1 MVELYSI
8 AYYILITA
16 VLIIGI
22 IIYLKMAEKW
32 SIIDQPNSR
41 SSHLVV
47 TKRGGGIIYLIALV
61 IYMIS
66 SNFNM
71 PSIIICG
78 LLLGIMGFID
88 DVKNLDF
95 KIKLIFQCLTI
106 GYFLSS
112 GSYNGLEW
120 YLLILMFF
128 LIISSINILNFMD
141 GINGLTI
148 LYSLSFLISFYI
160 INVHIIAFTDSNFL
174 LIVILSNL
182 IIGYFNIRK
191 KAVCFLGDV
200 GAITMGFI
208 YAVLT
213 ITLIVKTNSLS
224 PLILFLV
231 YFLDSGWTI
240 VERLLAKENIF
251 HPHRKHLYQLLVN
264 EYKLSHLFVAS
275 IYFSIQALIN
285 ITWLLNYEK
294 DLSSIIL
301 ISIFGIFSVIY
312 LLTKKIV
319 NKKLDLT

>member
-1 MVELYSI
+1 MVEVYSI

-88 DVKNLDF
+88 DNKNLDF
-95 KIKLIFQCLTI
+95 KIKLIIQCITI
-106 GYFLSS
+106 GYFLST

-160 INVHIIAFTDSNFL
+160 INAHIIAFTDSNFL

-213 ITLIVKTNSLS
+213 ITLILKTNSLS

-240 VERLLAKENIF
+240 IERLLAKENIF

-294 DLSSIIL
+294 DLSPIIL
-301 ISIFGIFSVIY
+301 ISIFGIFSVVY

>member
-16 VLIIGI
+16 VLIIGL

-78 LLLGIMGFID
+78 LLLGIMGFVD
-88 DVKNLDF
+88 DIKNLDF
-95 KIKLIFQCLTI
+95 KIKLIFQCITI
-106 GYFLSS
+106 GYFLFN

-128 LIISSINILNFMD
+128 FIISSINILNFMD

-160 INVHIIAFTDSNFL
+160 INAHIVAFTDSNFL
-174 LIVILSNL
+174 LIVILSSL

-240 VERLLAKENIF
+240 LERLLAKENIF
-251 HPHRKHLYQLLVN
+251 QPHRKHLYQLLVN
-264 EYKLSHLFVAS
+264 EYKLSHLLVAS

-285 ITWLLNYEK
+285 ITWLMNYEK
-294 DLSSIIL
+294 DLSLIVL

-319 NKKLDLT
+319 NKKLDLA

>member
-1 MVELYSI
+1 MVEVYSI

-88 DVKNLDF
+88 DNKNLDF
-95 KIKLIFQCLTI
+95 KIKLIIQCITI
-106 GYFLSS
+106 GYFLST

-160 INVHIIAFTDSNFL
+160 INAHIIAFTDSNFL

-264 EYKLSHLFVAS
+264 EYKLSHLLVAV

>member
-1 MVELYSI
+1 MVELYTI

-88 DVKNLDF
+88 DNKNLDF
-95 KIKLIFQCLTI
+95 KIKLIIQCITI
-106 GYFLSS
+106 GYFLST

-160 INVHIIAFTDSNFL
+160 INAHIIAFTDSNFL

-213 ITLIVKTNSLS
+213 ITLILKTNSLS
-224 PLILFLV
+224 PLILFMV

-264 EYKLSHLFVAS
+264 EYKLSHLLVAS

>member
-8 AYYILITA
+8 SYYVFITA
-16 VLIIGI
+16 VLIIGL
-22 IIYLKMAEKW
+22 IIYLKIAEKW

-41 SSHLVV
+41 SSHLFV

-88 DVKNLDF
+88 DIKNLDF
-95 KIKLIFQCLTI
+95 KIKLIIQCLTI
-106 GYFLSS
+106 GYFLST
-112 GSYNGLEW
+112 GNYNGLEW

-148 LYSLSFLISFYI
+148 LYSLSFLMSFYI
-160 INVHIIAFTDSNFL
+160 INAHIIAFTDSNFL

-213 ITLIVKTNSLS
+213 ITLIVKTDSLS

-240 VERLLAKENIF
+240 VERLFAKENIF

-264 EYKLSHLFVAS
+264 EYKLSHLLVAV
-275 IYFSIQALIN
+275 IYFSIQSLIN

-294 DLSSIIL
+294 DLSPITL
-301 ISIFGIFSVIY
+301 VLIFGIFSVIY
-312 LLTKKIV
+312 LLIKKIV
-319 NKKLDLT
+319 NKKLDLA

>member
-1 MVELYSI
+1 MVEVYSI

-88 DVKNLDF
+88 DNKNLDF

-106 GYFLSS
+106 GYFLST

-160 INVHIIAFTDSNFL
+160 INAHIIAFTDSNFL

-213 ITLIVKTNSLS
+213 ITLMIKTNSLS

-264 EYKLSHLFVAS
+264 EYKLSHLLVAS

-294 DLSSIIL
+294 DLSPIIL
-301 ISIFGIFSVIY
+301 ISIFGIFSVVY
-312 LLTKKIV
+312 LLTKKII

>member
-1 MVELYSI
+1 MVEVYSI

-106 GYFLSS
+106 GYFLST

-128 LIISSINILNFMD
+128 LIISCVNILNFMD

-160 INVHIIAFTDSNFL
+160 INAHIIAFTDSNFL

-213 ITLIVKTNSLS
+213 ITLILKTNSLS

-264 EYKLSHLFVAS
+264 EYKLSHLLVAS

-294 DLSSIIL
+294 DLSPIIL
-301 ISIFGIFSVIY
+301 ISIFGVFSVVY
-312 LLTKKIV
+312 LLTKKII

>member
-8 AYYILITA
+8 AYYILITV
-16 VLIIGI
+16 VLIIGLI
-22 IIYLKMAEKW
+22 VYLKIAEKW

-78 LLLGIMGFID
+78 LLLGIMGFLD

-106 GYFLSS
+106 GYFLST

-128 LIISSINILNFMD
+128 LIISSINIFNFMD

-160 INVHIIAFTDSNFL
+160 INTHIIAFTDSNFL

-264 EYKLSHLFVAS
+264 EFKLSHLLVAS

-294 DLSSIIL
+294 DLSPIIL
-301 ISIFGIFSVIY
+301 ISIFGVFSVIF
-312 LLTKKIV
+312 LLTKKIL

>member
-8 AYYILITA
+8 AYYILIA
-16 VLIIGI
+16 SVLIIGL
-22 IIYLKMAEKW
+22 IIYLKIAEKW

-88 DVKNLDF
+88 DVKNLNF

-106 GYFLSS
+106 GYFLST

-148 LYSLSFLISFYI
+148 LYSLSFLISFYL
-160 INVHIIAFTDSNFL
+160 INAYIIAFTDSNFL

-213 ITLIVKTNSLS
+213 ITLMVKINSLS
-224 PLILFLV
+224 PLILFLI
-231 YFLDSGWTI
+231 YFMDSGWTI

-251 HPHRKHLYQLLVN
+251 RPHRKHLYQLLVN
-264 EYKLSHLFVAS
+264 EYKLSHLLVAS
-275 IYFSIQALIN
+275 IYFTIQALIN

-294 DLSSIIL
+294 DLSPIIL
-301 ISIFGIFSVIY
+301 ILIFGIFSVIY

-319 NKKLDLT
+319 NKKLDLA

>member
-8 AYYILITA
+8 AYYILIAA

-106 GYFLSS
+106 VYFLST

-141 GINGLTI
+141 GINGITI

-160 INVHIIAFTDSNFL
+160 INTHIIAFTDSNFL

-224 PLILFLV
+224 PLVLFLV

-264 EYKLSHLFVAS
+264 EYKLSHLLVAS

-301 ISIFGIFSVIY
+301 ISIFGIFSIIY
-312 LLTKKIV
+312 LLTKKIL

>member
-1 MVELYSI
+1 MVEVYSI

-88 DVKNLDF
+88 DNKNLDF
-95 KIKLIFQCLTI
+95 KIKLIIQCITI
-106 GYFLSS
+106 GYFLST

-160 INVHIIAFTDSNFL
+160 INAHIIAFTDSNFL

-213 ITLIVKTNSLS
+213 ITLILKTNSLS

-240 VERLLAKENIF
+240 IERLLAKENIF

-264 EYKLSHLFVAS
+264 EYKLSHLLVAS

-294 DLSSIIL
+294 DLSPIIL
-301 ISIFGIFSVIY
+301 ISIFGIFSVVY
-312 LLTKKIV
+312 LLTKKIL

>member
-8 AYYILITA
+8 SYYILIAA

-22 IIYLKMAEKW
+22 IIYLKIAEKW

-47 TKRGGGIIYLIALV
+47 TKRGGGIIYLIAMV
-61 IYMIS
+61 VYVIS
-66 SNFNM
+66 SNLNM
-71 PSIIICG
+71 PNIIICG

-88 DVKNLDF
+88 DIKNLDY

-106 GYFLSS
+106 GYLLSTAN
-112 GSYNGLEW
+112 YNGLEW
-120 YLLILMFF
+120 YILFLMFF

-160 INVHIIAFTDSNFL
+160 INTHIIAFTDSNFL
-174 LIVILSNL
+174 IIVILSNL

-213 ITLIVKTNSLS
+213 ITLMVKTNSLS
-224 PLILFLV
+224 PLILFMV

-264 EYKLSHLFVAS
+264 EYKLSHLLVAA

-294 DLSSIIL
+294 DLSPIIL
-301 ISIFGIFSVIY
+301 ISIFGFFSVIY

-319 NKKLDLT
+319 NKKLDLA

>member
-8 AYYILITA
+8 AYYILITV
-16 VLIIGI
+16 VLIIGL
-22 IIYLKMAEKW
+22 IIYLKIAEKW

-106 GYFLSS
+106 GYFLST

-160 INVHIIAFTDSNFL
+160 INAHIIAFTDSNFL

-224 PLILFLV
+224 PLVLFLV

-264 EYKLSHLFVAS
+264 EYKLSHLLVAS

-294 DLSSIIL
+294 DLSPIIL
-301 ISIFGIFSVIY
+301 ISIFGVFSVIY
-312 LLTKKIV
+312 LLTKKIL

>member
-1 MVELYSI
+1 MVEVYSI

-88 DVKNLDF
+88 DNKNLDF
-95 KIKLIFQCLTI
+95 KIKLIIQCITI
-106 GYFLSS
+106 GYFLST

-160 INVHIIAFTDSNFL
+160 INAHIIAFTDSNFL

-213 ITLIVKTNSLS
+213 ITLILKTNSLS

-294 DLSSIIL
+294 DLSPIIL
-301 ISIFGIFSVIY
+301 ISIFGIFSVVY
-312 LLTKKIV
+312 LLTKKIL

>member
-8 AYYILITA
+8 AYYILIAA

-106 GYFLSS
+106 GYFLST

-128 LIISSINILNFMD
+128 LIISCVNILNFMD

-160 INVHIIAFTDSNFL
+160 INAHIIAFTDSNFL

-213 ITLIVKTNSLS
+213 INLILKTNSLS

-240 VERLLAKENIF
+240 IERLLAKENIF

-264 EYKLSHLFVAS
+264 EYKLSHLLVAS

-294 DLSSIIL
+294 DLSPIIL
-301 ISIFGIFSVIY
+301 ISIFGIFSVIF
-312 LLTKKIV
+312 LLTKKIL

>member
-106 GYFLSS
+106 GYFLST

-160 INVHIIAFTDSNFL
+160 INAHIIAFTDSNFL

-213 ITLIVKTNSLS
+213 ITLILKTNSLS

-264 EYKLSHLFVAS
+264 EYKLSHLLVAS

-294 DLSSIIL
+294 DLSPIIL

>member
-1 MVELYSI
+1 MVEVYSI

-88 DVKNLDF
+88 DNKNLDF
-95 KIKLIFQCLTI
+95 KIKLIIQCITI
-106 GYFLSS
+106 GYFLST

-160 INVHIIAFTDSNFL
+160 INAHIIAFTDSNFL

-213 ITLIVKTNSLS
+213 ITLILKTNSLS

-264 EYKLSHLFVAS
+264 EYKLSHLLVAS

>member
-88 DVKNLDF
+88 DNKNLDF
-95 KIKLIFQCLTI
+95 KIKLIIQCITI
-106 GYFLSS
+106 GYFLST

-160 INVHIIAFTDSNFL
+160 INAHIIAFTDSNFL

-264 EYKLSHLFVAS
+264 EYKLSHLLVAS

>member
-1 MVELYSI
+1 MVEVYSI
-8 AYYILITA
+8 PYYILIA
-16 VLIIGI
+16 SVLIIGLI
-22 IIYLKMAEKW
+22 TYLKIAEKW

-41 SSHLVV
+41 SSHIVV

-61 IYMIS
+61 IYIIS

-71 PSIIICG
+71 PNIIICG

-95 KIKLIFQCLTI
+95 KIKLIFQCLII
-106 GYFLSS
+106 GYFLSNAN
-112 GSYNGLEW
+112 YNGLEW
-120 YLLILMFF
+120 YFLILMFF
-128 LIISSINILNFMD
+128 LIVSSINILNFMD

-160 INVHIIAFTDSNFL
+160 INAHIIAFTDSNFL

-264 EYKLSHLFVAS
+264 EYKLSHLLVAS

-294 DLSSIIL
+294 DLSPIIL
-301 ISIFGIFSVIY
+301 ISIFGVFSFIY
-312 LLTKKIV
+312 LLTKEII

>member
-1 MVELYSI
+1 MVEVYSI

-88 DVKNLDF
+88 DNKNLDF
-95 KIKLIFQCLTI
+95 KIKLIIQCITI
-106 GYFLSS
+106 GYFLST

-160 INVHIIAFTDSNFL
+160 INAHIIAFTDSNFL

-213 ITLIVKTNSLS
+213 ITLILKTNSLS

-264 EYKLSHLFVAS
+264 EYKLSHLLVAS

-294 DLSSIIL
+294 DLSPIIL
-301 ISIFGIFSVIY
+301 ISIFGIFSVVY
-312 LLTKKIV
+312 LLTKKIL

>member
-8 AYYILITA
+8 SYYFLIA
-16 VLIIGI
+16 AILIIGI

-71 PSIIICG
+71 PSIIICS

-88 DVKNLDF
+88 DIKNLDF

-160 INVHIIAFTDSNFL
+160 INAHIIAFTDSNFL

-264 EYKLSHLFVAS
+264 EYKLSHLLVAS

-294 DLSSIIL
+294 DLSPIIL
-301 ISIFGIFSVIY
+301 ISIFGVFSVIY

-319 NKKLDLT
+319 NKKLDLA

>member
-16 VLIIGI
+16 VLIIGL
-22 IIYLKMAEKW
+22 IIYLKMAKKW

-78 LLLGIMGFID
+78 ILLGIMGFID

-106 GYFLSS
+106 GYFLST
-112 GSYNGLEW
+112 GSYDGLEW

-160 INVHIIAFTDSNFL
+160 INTHIIAFTDSNFL

-264 EYKLSHLFVAS
+264 EYKLSHLLVAS

-294 DLSSIIL
+294 DLSPIIL
-301 ISIFGIFSVIY
+301 ISIFGIFSVVY
-312 LLTKKIV
+312 LLTKKIL

>member
-1 MVELYSI
+1 MVEVYSI

-106 GYFLSS
+106 GYFLST

-213 ITLIVKTNSLS
+213 ITLILKTNSLS

-240 VERLLAKENIF
+240 IERLLAKENIF

-264 EYKLSHLFVAS
+264 EYKLSHLLVAS

-312 LLTKKIV
+312 LLTKKIL

>member
-1 MVELYSI
+1 MVEVYSI

-88 DVKNLDF
+88 DNKNLDF
-95 KIKLIFQCLTI
+95 KIKLIIQCITI
-106 GYFLSS
+106 GYFLST

-160 INVHIIAFTDSNFL
+160 INAHIIAFTDSNFL

-213 ITLIVKTNSLS
+213 ITLMIKTNSLS

-264 EYKLSHLFVAS
+264 EYKLSHLLVAS

-294 DLSSIIL
+294 DLSPIIL
-301 ISIFGIFSVIY
+301 ISIFGVFSVVY
-312 LLTKKIV
+312 LLTKKII

>member
-8 AYYILITA
+8 SYYVFITA
-16 VLIIGI
+16 VLIIGL
-22 IIYLKMAEKW
+22 IIYLKIAEKW

-41 SSHLVV
+41 SSHLFV

-88 DVKNLDF
+88 DIKNLDF
-95 KIKLIFQCLTI
+95 KIKLIIQCLTI
-106 GYFLSS
+106 GYFLST
-112 GSYNGLEW
+112 GNYNGLEW

-148 LYSLSFLISFYI
+148 LYSLSFLMSFYI
-160 INVHIIAFTDSNFL
+160 INAHIIAFTDSNFL

-213 ITLIVKTNSLS
+213 ITLIVKTDSLS

-240 VERLLAKENIF
+240 VERLFAKENIF

-264 EYKLSHLFVAS
+264 EYKLSHLLVAV
-275 IYFSIQALIN
+275 IYFSIQSLIN
-285 ITWLLNYEK
+285 ITWLLNYKK
-294 DLSSIIL
+294 DLSPIIL
-301 ISIFGIFSVIY
+301 VLIFGIFSVIY
-312 LLTKKIV
+312 LLIKKIV
-319 NKKLDLT
+319 NKKLDLA

>member
-1 MVELYSI
+1 MVEVYSI
-8 AYYILITA
+8 PYYILIA
-16 VLIIGI
+16 SVLIIGLI
-22 IIYLKMAEKW
+22 TYLKIAEKW

-41 SSHLVV
+41 SSHIVV

-61 IYMIS
+61 IYIIS

-71 PSIIICG
+71 PNIIICG

-95 KIKLIFQCLTI
+95 KIKLIFQCLII
-106 GYFLSS
+106 GYFLSTAN
-112 GSYNGLEW
+112 YNGLEW
-120 YLLILMFF
+120 YFLILMFF
-128 LIISSINILNFMD
+128 LIVSSINILNFMD

-148 LYSLSFLISFYI
+148 LYSFSFLISFYL
-160 INVHIIAFTDSNFL
+160 INTHITAFTDSNFL

-224 PLILFLV
+224 PLILFLF

-251 HPHRKHLYQLLVN
+251 HPHRKHLYQLMVN
-264 EYKLSHLFVAS
+264 EYKLSHLLVAA
-275 IYFSIQALIN
+275 IYFTIQSLVNTI
-285 ITWLLNYEK
+285 WLLNYEK
-294 DLSSIIL
+294 DLSPIIL

-312 LLTKKIV
+312 LLIKKFL
-319 NKKLDLT
+319 NKKLDLP

>member
-1 MVELYSI
+1 
-8 AYYILITA
+8 
-16 VLIIGI
+16 
-22 IIYLKMAEKW
+22 MAEKW

-106 GYFLSS
+106 GYFLST

-160 INVHIIAFTDSNFL
+160 INANIIAFTDSNFL

-213 ITLIVKTNSLS
+213 ITLILKTNSLS

-264 EYKLSHLFVAS
+264 EYKLSHLLVAS

-294 DLSSIIL
+294 DLSPIIL
-301 ISIFGIFSVIY
+301 ISIFGIFSVVY
-312 LLTKKIV
+312 LLTKKIL

>member
-1 MVELYSI
+1 MVEVYSI

-106 GYFLSS
+106 GYFLST

-160 INVHIIAFTDSNFL
+160 INANIIAFTDSNFL

-213 ITLIVKTNSLS
+213 INLILKTNSLS

-264 EYKLSHLFVAS
+264 EYKLSHLLVAS

-294 DLSSIIL
+294 DLSPIIL

-312 LLTKKIV
+312 LLTKKIL

>member
-8 AYYILITA
+8 AYYILIAA
-16 VLIIGI
+16 VLIIVI

-106 GYFLSS
+106 GYFLST

-128 LIISSINILNFMD
+128 LIISSVNILNFMD

-160 INVHIIAFTDSNFL
+160 INAHIIAFTDSNFL

-213 ITLIVKTNSLS
+213 ITLILKTNSLS

-251 HPHRKHLYQLLVN
+251 HPHRKHLFQLLVN
-264 EYKLSHLFVAS
+264 EFKLPHLLVAS

-294 DLSSIIL
+294 DLSPIIL

-312 LLTKKIV
+312 LLTKKIL

>member
-8 AYYILITA
+8 AYYILITV
-16 VLIIGI
+16 VLIIGLI
-22 IIYLKMAEKW
+22 VYLKIAEKW

-88 DVKNLDF
+88 DIKNLDF

-106 GYFLSS
+106 GYFLST

-120 YLLILMFF
+120 NLLILMFF

-160 INVHIIAFTDSNFL
+160 INAHIIAFTDSNFL

-264 EYKLSHLFVAS
+264 EYKLSHLLVAS

-301 ISIFGIFSVIY
+301 ISIFGVFSVIY
-312 LLTKKIV
+312 LLTKKIL

>member
-8 AYYILITA
+8 SYYVFITA
-16 VLIIGI
+16 VLIIGL

-41 SSHLVV
+41 SSHLFV

-88 DVKNLDF
+88 DIKNLDF
-95 KIKLIFQCLTI
+95 KIKLIIQCLTI
-106 GYFLSS
+106 GYFLST
-112 GSYNGLEW
+112 GNYNGLEW

-148 LYSLSFLISFYI
+148 LYSSSFLMSFYI
-160 INVHIIAFTDSNFL
+160 INAHIIAFTDSNFL

-213 ITLIVKTNSLS
+213 ITLIVKTDSLS

-240 VERLLAKENIF
+240 VERLFAKENIF

-264 EYKLSHLFVAS
+264 EYKLSHLLVAV
-275 IYFSIQALIN
+275 IYFSIQSLIN
-285 ITWLLNYEK
+285 ITWLLNYKK
-294 DLSSIIL
+294 DLSPIIL
-301 ISIFGIFSVIY
+301 VLIFGIFSVIY
-312 LLTKKIV
+312 LLIKKIV
-319 NKKLDLT
+319 NKKLDLA

>member
-16 VLIIGI
+16 VLIIGL

-61 IYMIS
+61 IYLIS

-106 GYFLSS
+106 GYFLST

-160 INVHIIAFTDSNFL
+160 INAQIIAFTDSNFL

-264 EYKLSHLFVAS
+264 EYKLSHLLVAS

-294 DLSSIIL
+294 DLSPIIL
-301 ISIFGIFSVIY
+301 ISIFGIFSVVY
-312 LLTKKIV
+312 LLTKKIL

>member
-160 INVHIIAFTDSNFL
+160 INAHIIAFTDSNFL

-264 EYKLSHLFVAS
+264 EYKLSHLLVAS

-294 DLSSIIL
+294 DLSPIIL
-301 ISIFGIFSVIY
+301 ISIFGIFSVFY

>member
-1 MVELYSI
+1 MRASG
-8 AYYILITA
+8 
-16 VLIIGI
+16 VLWPWNRTLQLLVAERNRESRVHLS
-22 IIYLKMAEKW
+22 YL
-32 SIIDQPNSR
+32 PR
-41 SSHLVV
+41 YPL
-47 TKRGGGIIYLIALV
+47 
-61 IYMIS
+61 
-66 SNFNM
+66 
-71 PSIIICG
+71 IIICG

-88 DVKNLDF
+88 DIKNLDF

-106 GYFLSS
+106 GYFLST

-120 YLLILMFF
+120 YVLILMFF

-160 INVHIIAFTDSNFL
+160 INAHIIAFTDSNFL

-213 ITLIVKTNSLS
+213 ITLILKTNSLS

-294 DLSSIIL
+294 DLSPIIL
-301 ISIFGIFSVIY
+301 ISIFGIFSVVY
-312 LLTKKIV
+312 LLTKKIL

>member
-8 AYYILITA
+8 AYYILIA
-16 VLIIGI
+16 SVLIIGL
-22 IIYLKMAEKW
+22 IIYLKIAEKW
-32 SIIDQPNSR
+32 SIIDHPNSR

-88 DVKNLDF
+88 DVKNLNF

-106 GYFLSS
+106 GYLLST

-160 INVHIIAFTDSNFL
+160 INTNIIAFTDSNFL

-213 ITLIVKTNSLS
+213 ITLIVETNSLN

-264 EYKLSHLFVAS
+264 EYKLSHLLVAA

-294 DLSSIIL
+294 DLSPIIL
-301 ISIFGIFSVIY
+301 ILIFGIFSVIY

-319 NKKLDLT
+319 NKKLDLA

>member
-8 AYYILITA
+8 SYYILIAA

-61 IYMIS
+61 IYLIS

-88 DVKNLDF
+88 DIKNLDF

-106 GYFLSS
+106 GYFLST

-160 INVHIIAFTDSNFL
+160 INAHIIAFTDSNFL

-213 ITLIVKTNSLS
+213 ITLMVKTNSLS
-224 PLILFLV
+224 PLVLFLV

-264 EYKLSHLFVAS
+264 EYKLSHLLVAS

-294 DLSSIIL
+294 DLSPIIL
-301 ISIFGIFSVIY
+301 ISIFGVFSFIY
-312 LLTKKIV
+312 LLTKKIL

>member
-8 AYYILITA
+8 AYYILIAA
-16 VLIIGI
+16 VLIIVI

-106 GYFLSS
+106 GYFLSTE
-112 GSYNGLEW
+112 SYNGLEW

-128 LIISSINILNFMD
+128 LIISSVNILNFMD

-160 INVHIIAFTDSNFL
+160 INAHIIAFTDSNFL

-251 HPHRKHLYQLLVN
+251 HPHRKHLFQLLVN
-264 EYKLSHLFVAS
+264 EFKLPHLLVAS

-294 DLSSIIL
+294 DLSPIIL

-312 LLTKKIV
+312 LLTKKIL